1 MPLGQ
6 GFLNAWVK
14 VNSKHVVIPNKND
27 KEVKDGV
34 TTDHAGKGGNARRS
48 GRTASVK
55 TAQTTATTED
65 EQSQVIRRFNNRK
78 NRRRLYRTVSATDL
92 IRDKAVKGDKKL
104 LESEAALD
112 KSGSSKSATA
122 SGKGKKE
129 AKQLYVQQHSVP
141 LSKIPPRRPQHEESS
156 LGTEGSLRFVAGFF
170 GADLESLGGNSKGSK
185 FDLESVHTCPNT
197 QRDTASVVSRSGHSL
212 SALPSPT
219 KKANNRGGGIGI
231 RFPPNLFAI
240 DNSGR
245 DECQQ
250 CSKFQDELVSAR
262 EDLEYLRGVALRNE
276 YTCVSCQ
283 RDPTELIDNTSTQP
297 ESISASQALNK
308 VVSGHEAQIEDLK
321 RERVSVTKEFRRC
334 VSCCSC

>member
-1 MPLGQ
+1 
-6 GFLNAWVK
+6 
-14 VNSKHVVIPNKND
+14 
-27 KEVKDGV
+27 
-34 TTDHAGKGGNARRS
+34 
-48 GRTASVK
+48 
-55 TAQTTATTED
+55 
-65 EQSQVIRRFNNRK
+65 
-78 NRRRLYRTVSATDL
+78 
-92 IRDKAVKGDKKL
+92 

-129 AKQLYVQQHSVP
+129 ARQLYVQQHSVP

-170 GADLESLGGNSKGSK
+170 GADLESL
-185 FDLESVHTCPNT
+185 DLSSVQTCPNT
-197 QRDTASVVSRSGHSL
+197 QHDTASVVSRGGHSL
-212 SALPSPT
+212 SARPSL
-219 KKANNRGGGIGI
+219 KKANNKGGGIGI
-231 RFPPNLFAI
+231 RFPPNLFAV
-240 DNSGR
+240 DNNGK
-245 DECQQ
+245 DECRQ
-250 CSKFQDELVSAR
+250 CSKLQDELVSAR